1 MTDEGA
7 EINSLL
13 LFLIMSLR
21 GTNRGIG
28 TERGKGSLIMHSRVP
43 WQSPERVPLEYNKVI
58 ATKSVSRIVPFRG
71 MFRLHFVP
79 LNMTQSNFANC

>member
-1 MTDEGA
+1 MADEGT

-28 TERGKGSLIMHSRVP
+28 TERGKGSLIVHSRVP
-43 WQSPERVPLEYNKVI
+43 WQSPERVPLDYNKVI

-71 MFRLHFVP
+71 MFRLRNEQLVAS
-79 LNMTQSNFANC
+79 LNMT

>member
-1 MTDEGA
+1 MTDEGT

-28 TERGKGSLIMHSRVP
+28 TELGKGSLIVHSLMP
-43 WQSPERVPLEYNKVI
+43 WQSPERVPLDYSQVS
-58 ATKSVSRIVPFRG
+58 ATKKSVSRIVPFRG
-71 MFRLHFVP
+71 KFRLHFVP
-79 LNMTQSNFANC
+79 LNMT